1 MATRHRTEGFEMQKL
16 TLTTALGALAVAGF
30 VALSHTSAVA
40 QAEPD
45 PELLAALLD
54 EGEDVYLR
62 KAACGNAACHGPT
75 GEGGGAP
82 ALAGNEY
89 VRANASLIGII
100 LGGYESHGMP
110 AFAGRLNTREIA
122 AVATYV
128 RNSWGNEFGITTEAV
143 VQQYA
148 VPAGGD

>member
-1 MATRHRTEGFEMQKL
+1 MKKL
-16 TLTTALGALAVAGF
+16 TLTTALGALAMAGF
-30 VALSHTSAVA
+30 VALSQTNAVA

-45 PELLAALLD
+45 PALFAALMD
-54 EGEDVYLR
+54 EGQEVYIR
-62 KAACGNAACHGPT
+62 KAACGNSSCHGAN

-82 ALAGNEY
+82 ALAGNDY
-89 VRANASLIGII
+89 VSANASLIGLI

-110 AFAGRLNTREIA
+110 AFAGRLTNREIA

-128 RNSWGNEFGITTEAV
+128 RNSWGNEFGITTEATV
-143 VQQYA
+143 VLYA

>member
-1 MATRHRTEGFEMQKL
+1 MKKL
-16 TLTTALGALAVAGF
+16 TLTTALGALAIAGF
-30 VALSHTSAVA
+30 VTLSHTNAVA

-45 PELLAALLD
+45 PALLAELMD
-54 EGEDVYLR
+54 EGEDVFLR
-62 KAACGNAACHGPT
+62 KAACGNSACHGPN

-89 VRANASLIGII
+89 VRANAALIGII

-110 AFAGRLNTREIA
+110 AFAGRLNNREIA

-128 RNSWGNEFGITTEAV
+128 RNSWGNEYGITTEATV
-143 VQQYA
+143 VQYA